1 MISHVFFAWYL
12 LLLSIFDGGVVAR
25 RGGGGNYDSG
35 SNSDS
40 SSDGDSDNGSGG
52 GDDSSSPSGCGSG
65 ASNALS
71 NTYLVPRHAW
81 NWTSQSGAYST
92 DSPTIYDGSYF
103 QGEGYLSYNITNGN
117 KCQSTKQLRLLGYAW
132 IGPQPPYP
140 AGSENPFIIGFKAWE
155 STKAVSEIHTSYT
168 QIIWEGDSCAS
179 EPDLFGIVT
188 TRGSASR
195 TEASDTMIM
204 NVSTS
209 PAAPG
214 AVDFNASTV
223 TDLSPR
229 ISDSEGLFR
238 LRAQSCAS
246 HDTDMRWPA
255 TTVMQGSVTN
265 TTLGLEFSGSVDM
278 NSTQYQFYAG
288 RDENLKVN
296 FTVTFSGQF
305 DSVNSTHAL
314 NVQQANQSLAWV
326 PNSAVNIVPGSWGY
340 ILAGA
345 AGIQILALNIW
356 DHSPRDCAQHKN
368 VHGSYYKYPS
378 KSYVIKLRRLHLQP
392 LALDPGLDLCNMVGR
407 VDNQSS
413 FKTGPSAKCEL
424 LA

>member
-1 MISHVFFAWYL
+1 M
-12 LLLSIFDGGVVAR
+12 
-25 RGGGGNYDSG
+25 RGTGHRKAVRTRPTAQPY
-35 SNSDS
+35 
-40 SSDGDSDNGSGG
+40 
-52 GDDSSSPSGCGSG
+52 
-65 ASNALS
+65 
-71 NTYLVPRHAW
+71 TTVH
-81 NWTSQSGAYST
+81 TSK
-92 DSPTIYDGSYF
+92 
-103 QGEGYLSYNITNGN
+103 E
-117 KCQSTKQLRLLGYAW
+117 K
-132 IGPQPPYP
+132 
-140 AGSENPFIIGFKAWE
+140 GFKAWE

-168 QIIWEGDSCAS
+168 QIKWEGDSCSS

-209 PAAPG
+209 SAAPG

-265 TTLGLEFSGSVDM
+265 TTLELEFSGLVDM
-278 NSTQYQFYAG
+278 NSTQYQSYAG
-288 RDENLKVN
+288 RDEDLKVN

-314 NVQQANQSLAWV
+314 NVQQGNQSLTWV
-326 PNSAVNIVPGSWGY
+326 PNSAVNIVSGSWGY
-340 ILAGA
+340 ILVGA
-345 AGIQILALNIW
+345 AGIQILALNLW
-356 DHSPRDCAQHKN
+356 
-368 VHGSYYKYPS
+368 
-378 KSYVIKLRRLHLQP
+378 
-392 LALDPGLDLCNMVGR
+392 
-407 VDNQSS
+407 
-413 FKTGPSAKCEL
+413 
-424 LA
+424 

>member
-1 MISHVFFAWYL
+1 MVSHVFFAWFL

-25 RGGGGNYDSG
+25 RGGGGDHNTD

-40 SSDGDSDNGSGG
+40 SSDGDSDSGSGG
-52 GDDSSSPSGCGSG
+52 SDDSSSPSGCGSG
-65 ASNALS
+65 DTSNALS

-117 KCQSTKQLRLLGYAW
+117 QCQSTKQLRLLGYAW

-140 AGSENPFIIGFKAWE
+140 SGSENPFIIGFKAWE

-168 QIIWEGDSCAS
+168 QIKWEGDSCSS

-209 PAAPG
+209 SAAPG

-265 TTLGLEFSGSVDM
+265 TTLELEFSGLVDM
-278 NSTQYQFYAG
+278 NSTQYQSYAG
-288 RDENLKVN
+288 RDEDLKVN

-314 NVQQANQSLAWV
+314 NVQQGNQSLTWV
-326 PNSAVNIVPGSWGY
+326 PNSAVNIVSGSWGY
-340 ILAGA
+340 ILVGA
-345 AGIQILALNIW
+345 AGIQILALNL
-356 DHSPRDCAQHKN
+356 C
-368 VHGSYYKYPS
+368 
-378 KSYVIKLRRLHLQP
+378 YVLKLRRLHLQP
-392 LALDPGLDLCNMVGR
+392 LALDPGLDLCNLVGR

-413 FKTGPSAKCEL
+413 FKTEPSAKRDL
-424 LA
+424 LARK